1 MIELSGKT
9 MSAILSSMLLRVTE
23 QVNKRDGSLIKT
35 ALSAAAWAI
44 EGIYI
49 ELMNVQRQAYGTTA
63 TGEYLDLKVAER
75 GLTRHSATYE
85 ICELLCNLSTLEIG
99 FQLADVSGYTWEVS
113 SGVIAGPDEE
123 GLYTYRITCATAG
136 EIAEPTG
143 DLHSLSFLAGL
154 VTARFGN
161 VLSPGANQETDDSLR
176 ERYEES
182 LSEIAFAGNVAAYRE
197 TMLNLEY
204 EVDLTTTTIS
214 ALQVFATTNAAG
226 EIEGGNVKIYILNS
240 DYGVASQALID
251 AVQVAICPMYNG
263 EVVGLG
269 NGFAP
274 IGAAVHITSATS
286 TPVLQIDITIEV
298 APTSTLETVVPK
310 IRENVMLYINQQI
323 RIWGNQVKTPYD
335 TAAIIIREAFISAAS
350 LIDGVSDVP
359 NVVIKKD
366 GVAYSGQAYWI
377 TNKEVMEFI
386 NIDDVVINVSE
397 SE

>member
-9 MSAILSSMLLRVTE
+9 MPELITSMLLRITE
-23 QVNKRDGSLIKT
+23 KVNKRDGSLIKT

-49 ELMNVQRQAYGTTA
+49 ELINIQKQAYGTTA

-85 ICELLCNLSTLEIG
+85 ICELLCNLSTLELG
-99 FQLADVSGYTWEVS
+99 FQLADVSGNTWSVS
-113 SGVIAGPDEE
+113 SGVISGPDSE
-123 GLYTYRITCATAG
+123 GLYTYRITCETAG
-136 EIAEPTG
+136 EISEPTG

-161 VLSPGANQETDDSLR
+161 VISPGVDQETDDSLR

-204 EVDLTTTTIS
+204 EVDYTMTTIS
-214 ALQVFATTNAAG
+214 ALQVFATTNASG
-226 EIEGGNVKIYILNS
+226 EIEGGHVKIYILNNN
-240 DYGVASQALID
+240 YGVASQALID

-274 IGAAVHITSATS
+274 IGAAVHIVSATT
-286 TPVLQIDITIEV
+286 TPSLRIDITVEV
-298 APTSTLETVVPK
+298 SPVSTLETVTPIIK
-310 IRENVMLYINQQI
+310 ENVMLYINQQI
-323 RIWGNQVKTPYD
+323 RTWGNQVKTPYE
-335 TAAIIIREAFISAAS
+335 TASIIIREAFIYAAALVS
-350 LIDGVSDVP
+350 GVSDVTD
-359 NVVIKKD
+359 VEIRKD
-366 GVAYSGQAYWI
+366 GVVYSGQASWN
-377 TNKEVMEFI
+377 TTKESMEFI
-386 NIDDVVINVSE
+386 DVDSIVINVSE
-397 SE
+397 